1 MQQLLGQV
9 AGFALLLF
17 PLQLVDQIDCV
28 VETQAF
34 ALVDGGDALNRMRPA
49 KSPSELQH

>member
-34 ALVDGGDALNRMRPA
+34 ALVDGKRLP
-49 KSPSELQH
+49 KSPCVIQAGTH